1 MHKILIV
8 EDDTLAGEDLK
19 YQLEHLGYQVPAIVP
34 SAVKALKAVDE
45 FQPDLVLMDIFLEGE
60 VDGIQAAA
68 QINERW
74 EMPLVFMSIY
84 SDKDVLE
91 RAKITQ
97 PFGYIVK
104 PYTQRELHAVLSMA
118 LYQAEAEKRIRESD
132 WVADTL
138 DAMGAA
144 LLHTDNKGRVH
155 AMNGFAEALLHTPIG
170 DVRGAWLPDQL
181 ELRDDKGERP
191 LAEYLDRVLSGQLSW
206 VRIRN
211 LTLVRE
217 NEGERSVDLTICSG
231 PAGHANPGT
240 DVLLQLNDVEP
251 TQDKASLNSEQEPDK
266 QAKNPSTQSSDSALR
281 INAFIG
287 TVSHDL
293 RAPLGELGRF
303 VQRIGTNLAPHSE
316 DSLNE
321 YADCT
326 HQAVTQMQQL
336 IQNLVIYM
344 RLGRGRLALDRVSL
358 EQALCE
364 SLEDL
369 LLPAEDLQNYV
380 KVDRPLPAVR
390 AHAATLVRLLTQVLA
405 NSLQFVPAGV
415 SPRIHV
421 WAEAVNRK
429 VRVCIEDNGTAIPSS
444 QKDDVFGLFQT
455 VCARPNEVTK
465 CPWGESGEAKAGAG
479 VGLAIVRRAAAWMN
493 GRTGFEKNRNGGN
506 RFWVELPAA

>member
-1 MHKILIV
+1 MYKILIV

-34 SAVKALKAVDE
+34 SAMKALKAVDE
-45 FQPDLVLMDIFLEGE
+45 FQPDLVLMDIFLEGD

-74 EMPLVFMSIY
+74 DMPLVFMSIY

-104 PYTQRELHAVLSMA
+104 PYTERELHAVLSMA
-118 LYQAEAEKRIRESD
+118 LYRAEAEKRIRESG

-144 LLHTDNKGRVH
+144 LFHTDNKGCVH
-155 AMNGFAEALLHTPIG
+155 SMNGFAEALLHAPLS
-170 DVRGAWLPDQL
+170 DVRGVWLPDRL
-181 ELRDDKGERP
+181 ELLNDKGEKP
-191 LAEYLDRVLSGQLSW
+191 LAECLDRVLSGHMSW
-206 VRIRN
+206 IRIRN
-211 LTLVRE
+211 LTLVRDK
-217 NEGERSVDLTICSG
+217 EGERSVDLTICSSPVG
-231 PAGHANPGT
+231 DANTGT
-240 DVLLQLNDVEP
+240 DVLLQLNDVQP
-251 TQDKASLNSEQEPDK
+251 THDKASRNNEQDPTGL
-266 QAKNPSTQSSDSALR
+266 AKAPSTQSSSRASQID
-281 INAFIG
+281 AFIG

-303 VQRIGTNLAPHSE
+303 VQDIETNLAPHSE
-316 DSLNE
+316 DALKE
-321 YADCT
+321 YVDRT

-344 RLGRGRLALDRVSL
+344 RLGRGRLTLDKVSL
-358 EQALCE
+358 DEALHE

-369 LLPAEDLQNYV
+369 SLAAEDLQSYV

-405 NSLQFVPAGV
+405 NSLQFAPGGVP
-415 SPRIHV
+415 PRIHV

-429 VRVCIEDNGTAIPSS
+429 VRVCIEDNGTAIPGG
-444 QKDDVFGLFQT
+444 QTNAVFDLFRR
-455 VCARPNEVTK
+455 AHR
-465 CPWGESGEAKAGAG
+465 GDAKAGAG
-479 VGLAIVRRAAAWMN
+479 VGLAIVRRAAAWMG
-493 GRTGFEKNRNGGN
+493 GRTGFETNRDGGN